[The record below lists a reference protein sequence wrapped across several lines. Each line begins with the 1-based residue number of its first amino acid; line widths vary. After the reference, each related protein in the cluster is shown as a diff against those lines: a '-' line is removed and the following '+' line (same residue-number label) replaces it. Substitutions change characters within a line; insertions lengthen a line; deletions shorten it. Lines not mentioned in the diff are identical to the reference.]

1 MHSFAVRGTLGGNWR
16 DATGEATF
24 FALNGVAVILEEGV
38 KKFVRRYRKRVGSRE
53 VVWYD
58 AWVGRVWWIALLLT
72 TGRNFAR
79 GWTKAGLVREMA
91 FM

>member
-1 MHSFAVRGTLGGNWR
+1 MVKRSRRSRG
-16 DATGEATF
+16 AKE
-24 FALNGVAVILEEGV
+24 
-38 KKFVRRYRKRVGSRE
+38 SQ
-53 VVWYD
+53 WYD
-58 AWVGRVWWIALLLT
+58 AWIGRFWWIVLLLT

>member
-1 MHSFAVRGTLGGNWR
+1 VRGTLGGNWQ
-16 DATGEATF
+16 DATGEAKF
-24 FALNGVAVILEEGV
+24 FALNGVAVILEEVV
-38 KKFVRRYRKRVGSRE
+38 KKYVKAARKRAGERE
-53 VVWYD
+53 VQWFD
-58 AWVGRVWWIALLLT
+58 AWIGRVWWIALLLT

>member
-1 MHSFAVRGTLGGNWR
+1 VKASRRRAGVR
-16 DATGEATF
+16 
-24 FALNGVAVILEEGV
+24 EEL
-38 KKFVRRYRKRVGSRE
+38 
-53 VVWYD
+53 WYD

>member
-1 MHSFAVRGTLGGNWR
+1 M
-16 DATGEATF
+16 DATGEAKF
-24 FALNGVAVILEEGV
+24 FALNGVAVIFEEAVKIMVKRSRKSRGV
-38 KKFVRRYRKRVGSRE
+38 KESQ
-53 VVWYD
+53 WYD
-58 AWVGRVWWIALLLT
+58 AWIGRVWWIALLLT